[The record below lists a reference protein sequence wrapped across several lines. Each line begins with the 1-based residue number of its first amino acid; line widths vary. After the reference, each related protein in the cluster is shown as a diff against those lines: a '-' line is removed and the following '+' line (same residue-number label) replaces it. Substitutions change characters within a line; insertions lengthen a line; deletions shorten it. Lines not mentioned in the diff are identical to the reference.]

1 MIEEYSVVTGFGRLA
16 FTRAVNE
23 AIVDGWQPFGNMTMT
38 QTGEDLTFYQPI
50 VRYADPE
57 A

>member
-23 AIVDGWQPFGNMTMT
+23 AIADGWQPFGNMTMM

-50 VRYADPE
+50 VRYADHE